1 MTTNEITI
9 TNFITNHITNYTEIT
24 NIGLNHFTISNL
36 IKPSTFDMF
45 TLVTSIILC
54 LIPIIS
60 LVYSILLNRK
70 LIKKNE
76 EQAKELNKKNEE
88 QAKEIY
94 KINIYNILNIYFTKY
109 IEYINSAYLN
119 MLDRYS
125 IHNQG
130 EELINFIFEY
140 LVNIE
145 SIIYSFEKLK
155 NNNYISSHKS
165 IDNNFK
171 NLKSICEHLKNIISF
186 YKKENKIIF
195 NLGYEKVFNYLEYI
209 KKYCDIIIVILY
221 DAENDNKNLISEINE
236 IYSNIEKIHEEFDKL
251 L

>member
-9 TNFITNHITNYTEIT
+9 TNFITNHINNYTEIT
-24 NIGLNHFTISNL
+24 NFGLNSETIQNL
-36 IKPSTFDMF
+36 TKISYLD
-45 TLVTSIILC
+45 II
-54 LIPIIS
+54 IPILAALIS
-60 LVYSILLNRK
+60 CIIPAIA
-70 LIKKNE
+70 LITSYRIN
-76 EQAKELNKKNEE
+76 KELNKKNEE

-145 SIIYSFEKLK
+145 SMIYSFKKLE
-155 NNNYISSHKS
+155 NNNYISRHKNS
-165 IDNNFK
+165 FK
-171 NLKSICEHLKNIISF
+171 NLESICEYLKNIISF
-186 YKKENKIIF
+186 YKKEGKSIVKLN
-195 NLGYEKVFNYLEYI
+195 YEKVFNYLEYI

-221 DAENDNKNLISEINE
+221 DAENDNENMISENND